1 MISQRDETH
10 GPGKI
15 SSPANQGCGNRRHWL
30 GKDYSIS
37 PLDRAGIL
45 HSLLLAGMEDD
56 PRAGDHVLEDRL
68 RPIVLGMGRKE
79 GLGVEVLAARMAGAR
94 DKAHFRRHVAVGS
107 FSLHGAVRI
116 IRAVAPDGDALW
128 SLLYMAAER
137 TLVGFLL
144 VQKRVVMVAEKP
156 LGHGH
161 VDLALI
167 GMHQLPP
174 TDAACV
180 RGRAFVGGI
189 EAVGFIADKRRITR
203 EVGTDEVAVLFAP
216 YRNMFQP
223 EFQICDFAGF
233 AVADEPVVRVSAIVA
248 LAHDGDVVINR
259 IRILH
264 GLAGAG
270 EFGDSVRIP
279 ADKLA
284 D

>member
-68 RPIVLGMGRKE
+68 RPVVLGMGRKE
-79 GLGVEVLAARMAGAR
+79 GFGIEVLAARMPGAR

-116 IRAVAPDGDALW
+116 IRAMAPDGDALW
-128 SLLYMAAER
+128 SLVYMAAER
-137 TLVGFLL
+137 TLGGFLL
-144 VQKRVVMVAEKP
+144 VQKSVVMVAEES
-156 LGHGH
+156 LGHRYIN
-161 VDLALI
+161 LALV
-167 GMHQLPP
+167 GLHQLLPAN
-174 TDAACV
+174 AARV
-180 RGRAFVGGI
+180 GSGAFVGGI
-189 EAVGFIADKRRITR
+189 EAVGFIADKRGITR

-216 YRNMFQP
+216 Y
-223 EFQICDFAGF
+223 
-233 AVADEPVVRVSAIVA
+233 ST
-248 LAHDGDVVINR
+248 
-259 IRILH
+259 
-264 GLAGAG
+264 
-270 EFGDSVRIP
+270 
-279 ADKLA
+279 
-284 D
+284 